1 MRERYQ
7 DGISYHIPETKIGK
21 HIGLAFII
29 IDKIKF
35 YNSRMYVYKLPIV
48 MCVQVHLW

>member
-1 MRERYQ
+1 MLRYQ
-7 DGISYHIPETKIGK
+7 MVYLITYLKTKIGK

-35 YNSRMYVYKLPIV
+35 L
-48 MCVQVHLW
+48 